1 MGREVSDHQSIVI
14 HFCLSPCGAAGC
26 YVGNVWRLRY
36 VDAGVMKRR
45 QSEKEITNHC
55 LGCCWPCRL
64 FSFTAAKYL
73 SFLYRPLSADVK
85 QQQKTHTF
93 ETNFVSVS
101 CVFTEKKKKIIG
113 FFFFFGWVVLRDL
126 CNGTTLVSPLFT
138 KCKRDSP
145 SEPFFFFLFIF
156 IIPSQMRAERCSS
169 FNSGQRIHITVYIKK
184 R

>member
-36 VDAGVMKRR
+36 DDAGVMKRR

-101 CVFTEKKKKIIG
+101 CVFTEKKKKEEDS
-113 FFFFFGWVVLRDL
+113 FFFLGGWFDAICATARRWFPRSSQNAKEIHRV
-126 CNGTTLVSPLFT
+126 NH
-138 KCKRDSP
+138 
-145 SEPFFFFLFIF
+145 FFFFLFIF

>member
-36 VDAGVMKRR
+36 DDAGVMKRR

-101 CVFTEKKKKIIG
+101 CVFTEKKKKKRILFFFWVGGLTRFVQRHDVGFPALHKMQKRFTEWTI
-113 FFFFFGWVVLRDL
+113 FFFF
-126 CNGTTLVSPLFT
+126 CLF
-138 KCKRDSP
+138 
-145 SEPFFFFLFIF
+145 L
-156 IIPSQMRAERCSS
+156 
-169 FNSGQRIHITVYIKK
+169 
-184 R
+184 